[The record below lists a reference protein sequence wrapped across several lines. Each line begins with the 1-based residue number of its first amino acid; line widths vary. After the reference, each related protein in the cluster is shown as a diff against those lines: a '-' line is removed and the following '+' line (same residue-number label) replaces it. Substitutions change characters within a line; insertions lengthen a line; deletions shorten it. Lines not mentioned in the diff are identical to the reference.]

1 MAGRWLLKIGLMGL
15 ACLCLTGCG
24 YRFSGEG
31 AGPKPGMQKIA
42 IPVFENKT
50 SEAGLET
57 LFAGALRHQ
66 FLLRGSFQVVSNKE
80 AEAVFHGRIIR
91 IETMDLAHRTELETI
106 VSRLFITLD
115 IRCMDAKTGA
125 VLWQDNNL
133 IQYSNFLQDTNA
145 ITAYEN
151 RRRAEAVIAR
161 KVAERVH
168 DRFVSN
174 F

>member
-1 MAGRWLLKIGLMGL
+1 MAGRWLIKITLMAL
-15 ACLCLTGCG
+15 ACLYLTGCG
-24 YRFSGEG
+24 YHFAGEG
-31 AGPKPGMQKIA
+31 SGPKPGMQKIA

-50 SEAGLET
+50 SESELET

-66 FLLRGSFQVVSNKE
+66 FLLHGSFQVVPSSE
-80 AEAVFHGRIIR
+80 AEAVFRGRIIR
-91 IETMDLAHRTELETI
+91 IETMDLAHRTALETI
-106 VSRLFITLD
+106 ESRLVITLD
-115 IRCMDAKTGA
+115 VRCIDAKTGA

-133 IQYSNFLQDTNA
+133 TQYGNYLQDSNA

-151 RRRAEAVIAR
+151 RRRAMAVIAR
-161 KVAERVH
+161 KTAERIH